1 MLFHP
6 AQGQHTIVLDVDGGD
21 EFGGKERKIRLNKR
35 SLCTVLTKHLFKQV
49 APTIMIRRLCDTL
62 AWALR

>member
-1 MLFHP
+1 M
-6 AQGQHTIVLDVDGGD
+6 LDVDGGD

-35 SLCTVLTKHLFKQV
+35 SLCTVLTKHLFQKV
-49 APTIMIRRLCDTL
+49 VPTVVIWRLSDTR